1 MRICK
6 VAAFPHLRAPFM
18 PELDKTYTPAD
29 VESRWYQRWLDDKC
43 FEADPARVSETRP
56 AYSIVIPPPN
66 VTGVLHMGHVLN
78 NTIQDILCRRAR
90 MLGKEVLWLPGT
102 DHAGLATQNVVEKT
116 LKKQGVIKHRD
127 DLGREKLIE
136 KIWEWKGTQGDI
148 IIDQLKKLGSSCD
161 WSRQRFTFDPDY
173 NACVMRV
180 FVDLYKKGLIYRGKR
195 MVNWCPSSLT
205 ALSDE
210 EVIMK
215 EQKGSM
221 YHFRVEVIDDD
232 TRPQTARPRAVDITE
247 QEEQN
252 AHHEHTRTD
261 PHTGCRTFIHGNRFD
276 ERAGPYLSAANRRT
290 VGAAAACLAQ
300 SQRTGADAPSGESRW
315 EEFRAL
321 LATGQFRELNLID
334 LAQLGIRA
342 FGDEPLAA
350 ADESLKQLKA
360 GAEAQPFLDHARG
373 VVYKIFA
380 SDASGNAGRKVT
392 VSTSPT
398 ARPYIE
404 YEDSHPLEALE
415 KLALLH
421 EIGGL
426 PTEILGVTAQ
436 GDWVLAQ
443 PEATPVTESEIG
455 AARAEAVA
463 LVGGVQVNES
473 GLEDIRVVWHR
484 GRAWIISDLHLR
496 NIMRDSEGKARIMDA
511 LIVPVPKSLT
521 ARYESVRQAIREAK
535 EKAGIL
541 SSATHA
547 QEELSLFPSA
557 DRKTWL
563 TIATTRPET
572 IPGDTAIA
580 VNPKD
585 ERYAHL
591 IGKHIRRPLPLENQ
605 AAIPIVGDEHVDF
618 AFGTGVLKVT
628 PAHDKADFE
637 IGQRHKLE
645 IIDVLHP
652 NGLLN
657 ELAGK
662 DLAGLDRF
670 EGRKKAV
677 DLLTEMGAMIKA
689 EPHQNNVGYSERAD
703 VPIEPRLSEQ
713 WFLKYPSVKESQA
726 VVASGE
732 MKFHP
737 DRWAKVYDHWM
748 TGLQDWCISRQVWWG
763 HRIPV
768 WHSMAKDSDELRAFS
783 EFSNKTGLSK
793 SDSWTEHCL
802 SGVKGEATLVTVYQ
816 NNDEGETR
824 IEAVTDSEA
833 EIEKLKSMGFTQD
846 PDVLDTWFSS
856 WLWPFATMGWPEKTS
871 TLKAFYPT
879 TDLVT
884 GPDIIFFWVARMIMA
899 GFEWMGE
906 LPFKNVYFTGIIRD
920 KQGRKMSKSLGNSPD
935 PLELI
940 ASYSADA
947 LRFGIMRS
955 APLGQDICFDDKN
968 VELGRNFC
976 TKLWN
981 AARFRQMQGGEV
993 ETEISAALLS
1003 SDDKWILL
1011 RLNTAIAEVSTA
1023 LEEYRF
1029 SDATATLYRFFW
1041 SEYCDWYIEASK
1053 AVLQGSDDKRK
1064 ANTLAVIDF
1073 VLGHT
1078 LRLFHPFMPFI
1089 TEELW
1094 HGMGFNTDL
1103 PENQGGKSIMFA
1115 PWPKP
1120 LDEDELAHFGILPED
1135 EKTANDKYEAV
1146 NLGRG
1151 LKSTFN
1157 INKRVRF
1164 VLKPSQELPAHEVEV
1179 LRILLNAEPLDV
1191 DADFAATKGT
1201 PSAITPLGTIFLPL
1215 DGIIDVEAERARVGK
1230 ELAKV
1235 ESELEKV
1242 IAKLADENFTSK
1254 VPQKVLDEHQLR
1266 KTDWQEKLAKLRE
1279 MMAALG

>member
-1 MRICK
+1 MVYKSATFRH
-6 VAAFPHLRAPFM
+6 FPNPFM

-43 FEADPARVSETRP
+43 FEADPARVSEKRP

-66 VTGVLHMGHVLN
+66 VTGILTLGHVLN
-78 NTIQDILCRRAR
+78 NTIQDILARRAR

-102 DHAGLATQNVVEKT
+102 DHAGIATQNVVEKT

-127 DLGREKLIE
+127 DLGREGLVA
-136 KIWEWKGTQGDI
+136 KIWDWKEKHGGI
-148 IIDQLKKLGSSCD
+148 IIEQLKKLGASCD
-161 WSRQRFTFDPDY
+161 WSRERFTFDDDY

-210 EVIMK
+210 EVVMK
-215 EQKGSM
+215 AQNAIM
-221 YHFRVEVIDDD
+221 YHFKVEV
-232 TRPQTARPRAVDITE
+232 V
-247 QEEQN
+247 EE
-252 AHHEHTRTD
+252 
-261 PHTGCRTFIHGNRFD
+261 PG
-276 ERAGPYLSAANRRT
+276 
-290 VGAAAACLAQ
+290 
-300 SQRTGADAPSGESRW
+300 
-315 EEFRAL
+315 
-321 LATGQFRELNLID
+321 
-334 LAQLGIRA
+334 
-342 FGDEPLAA
+342 
-350 ADESLKQLKA
+350 
-360 GAEAQPFLDHARG
+360 
-373 VVYKIFA
+373 
-380 SDASGNAGRKVT
+380 
-392 VSTSPT
+392 
-398 ARPYIE
+398 
-404 YEDSHPLEALE
+404 
-415 KLALLH
+415 
-421 EIGGL
+421 
-426 PTEILGVTAQ
+426 
-436 GDWVLAQ
+436 
-443 PEATPVTESEIG
+443 
-455 AARAEAVA
+455 
-463 LVGGVQVNES
+463 
-473 GLEDIRVVWHR
+473 
-484 GRAWIISDLHLR
+484 
-496 NIMRDSEGKARIMDA
+496 
-511 LIVPVPKSLT
+511 
-521 ARYESVRQAIREAK
+521 
-535 EKAGIL
+535 
-541 SSATHA
+541 
-547 QEELSLFPSA
+547 
-557 DRKTWL
+557 TWL
-563 TIATTRPET
+563 TIATTRPEV
-572 IPGDTAIA
+572 IPGDQAIA

-591 IGKHIRRPLPLENQ
+591 IGKHVRRPLPVEDQELL
-605 AAIPIVGDEHVDF
+605 PIIADEHVDF
-618 AFGTGVLKVT
+618 TFGTGVLKVT

-637 IGQRHKLE
+637 IAQRHNLPAV
-645 IIDVLHP
+645 DVMHP
-652 NGLLN
+652 NGVLN

-662 DLAGLDRF
+662 DLAGMERF
-670 EGRKKAV
+670 AARKRAAE
-677 DLLTEMGAMIKA
+677 LLA
-689 EPHQNNVGYSERAD
+689 EIGSLVKEEPYQNNLGYSERAD
-703 VPIEPRLSEQ
+703 VPIESRLSEQ

-726 VVASGE
+726 VVADGE

-768 WHSMAKDSDELRAFS
+768 WT
-783 EFSNKTGLSK
+783 KT
-793 SDSWTEHCL
+793 C
-802 SGVKGEATLVTVYQ
+802 ATKK
-816 NNDEGETR
+816 
-824 IEAVTDSEA
+824 EA
-833 EIEKLKSMGFTQD
+833 ESQRFFVIHEYGFDIDDNTVFKCEDNLAIFATNDPQVINAIENWGFTQD

-899 GFEWMGE
+899 GFEWMGA

-955 APLGQDICFDDKN
+955 APLGQDICFDEKN

-981 AARFRQMQGGEV
+981 AARFRQMQGGAV

-1003 SDDKWILL
+1003 SDDKWLLL
-1011 RLNTAIAEVSTA
+1011 RLNTAIVEVSTA

-1041 SEYCDWYIEASK
+1041 SEYCDWYVEASK
-1053 AVLQGSDDKRK
+1053 AVLQGSDEKRK

-1073 VLGHT
+1073 VLGQT

-1094 HGMGFNTDL
+1094 HGMGFSADM
-1103 PENQGGKSIMFA
+1103 PEDQGGKSIMFA

-1135 EKTANDKYEAV
+1135 EKTANDKYEVV

-1157 INKRVRF
+1157 LNKKVRF
-1164 VLKPSQELPAHEVEV
+1164 VLKPNQDLPAHETEV
-1179 LRILLNAEPLDV
+1179 LRILLNADPLDL
-1191 DADFAATKGT
+1191 DADYAPAKGT
-1201 PSAITPLGTIFLPL
+1201 PTAITPLGELFLPL
-1215 DGIIDVEAERARVGK
+1215 EGVIDVDAERARVSK
-1230 ELAKV
+1230 
-1235 ESELEKV
+1235 ELEKASAELGKV
-1242 IAKLADENFTSK
+1242 RSKLADENFTSK
-1254 VPQKVLDEHQLR
+1254 VPEKVLEEHR
-1266 KTDWQEKLAKLRE
+1266 AREADWASKVSKLEE
-1279 MMAALG
+1279 MLAVFG

>member
-1 MRICK
+1 
-6 VAAFPHLRAPFM
+6 M
-18 PELDKTYTPAD
+18 PELEKTYTPAD

-90 MLGKEVLWLPGT
+90 MAGKEVLWLPGT

-116 LKKQGVIKHRD
+116 LKKQGIIKHRD

-136 KIWEWKGTQGDI
+136 KIWEWKDKQGDI

-161 WSRQRFTFDPDY
+161 WSRQRFTFDEDY
-173 NACVMRV
+173 NRCVMRV

-215 EQKGSM
+215 QQKGFM
-221 YHFRVEVIDDD
+221 YHFKVEV
-232 TRPQTARPRAVDITE
+232 VE
-247 QEEQN
+247 
-252 AHHEHTRTD
+252 
-261 PHTGCRTFIHGNRFD
+261 
-276 ERAGPYLSAANRRT
+276 
-290 VGAAAACLAQ
+290 
-300 SQRTGADAPSGESRW
+300 APG
-315 EEFRAL
+315 
-321 LATGQFRELNLID
+321 
-334 LAQLGIRA
+334 
-342 FGDEPLAA
+342 
-350 ADESLKQLKA
+350 
-360 GAEAQPFLDHARG
+360 
-373 VVYKIFA
+373 
-380 SDASGNAGRKVT
+380 
-392 VSTSPT
+392 
-398 ARPYIE
+398 
-404 YEDSHPLEALE
+404 
-415 KLALLH
+415 
-421 EIGGL
+421 
-426 PTEILGVTAQ
+426 
-436 GDWVLAQ
+436 
-443 PEATPVTESEIG
+443 
-455 AARAEAVA
+455 
-463 LVGGVQVNES
+463 
-473 GLEDIRVVWHR
+473 
-484 GRAWIISDLHLR
+484 
-496 NIMRDSEGKARIMDA
+496 
-511 LIVPVPKSLT
+511 
-521 ARYESVRQAIREAK
+521 
-535 EKAGIL
+535 
-541 SSATHA
+541 
-547 QEELSLFPSA
+547 
-557 DRKTWL
+557 TWL

-572 IPGDTAIA
+572 IPGDTAVA

-585 ERYAHL
+585 PRYADL
-591 IGKHIRRPLPLENQ
+591 VGKHIRRPLPLENQ
-605 AAIPIVGDEHVDF
+605 ASIRIVADDHVDF
-618 AFGTGVLKVT
+618 EFGTGVLKVT

-637 IGQRHKLE
+637 IGQRHSLE
-645 IIDVLHP
+645 VIDVLHP
-652 NGLLN
+652 NGVLN
-657 ELAGK
+657 ELAGE

-677 DLLTEMGAMIKA
+677 ELLTEMGAMIKE

-713 WFLKYPSVKESQA
+713 WFLKYPSVKESQE
-726 VVASGE
+726 VVANGT
-732 MKFHP
+732 MQFHP

-748 TGLQDWCISRQVWWG
+748 GGLQDWCISRQVWWG
-763 HRIPV
+763 HRVPV
-768 WHSMAKDSDELRAFS
+768 WYR
-783 EFSNKTGLSK
+783 
-793 SDSWTEHCL
+793 
-802 SGVKGEATLVTVYQ
+802 GEETYCGMEAPAG
-816 NNDEGETR
+816 EGWE
-824 IEAVTDSEA
+824 
-833 EIEKLKSMGFTQD
+833 QD

-856 WLWPFATMGWPEKTS
+856 WLWPFATMGWTGDKAHDS
-871 TLKAFYPT
+871 TIPTLRAFYPT

-906 LPFKNVYFTGIIRD
+906 LPFKNVYYTGIIRD

-935 PLELI
+935 PLDLI
-940 ASYSADA
+940 ATYSADA

-955 APLGQDICFDDKN
+955 APLGQDICFDEKN

-993 ETEISAALLS
+993 ETEISAELLS

-1011 RLNTAIAEVSTA
+1011 RLNTAIAEVTAA

-1041 SEYCDWYIEASK
+1041 SEYCDWHVEASK
-1053 AVLQGSDDKRK
+1053 AVLQGSDVKRK
-1064 ANTLAVIDF
+1064 ENTLAVIDF
-1073 VLGHT
+1073 VLGQT
-1078 LRLFHPFMPFI
+1078 LRLFHPFLPFI

-1094 HGMGFNTDL
+1094 HGMGFNADL

-1120 LDEDELAHFGILPED
+1120 LDADELAHFGILPED
-1135 EKTANDKYEAV
+1135 EKTANEKYEAV

-1157 INKRVRF
+1157 INKKVRF
-1164 VLKPSQELPAHEVEV
+1164 VLQPNQELPAYEIEV

-1191 DADFAATKGT
+1191 DAAFVPTKGT
-1201 PSAITPLGTIFLPL
+1201 PSAITPLGTIYLPL
-1215 DGIIDVEAERARVGK
+1215 DGLIDIEAERARIGK
-1230 ELAKV
+1230 ELTKV

-1242 IAKLADENFTSK
+1242 TAKLADENFTSK

-1279 MMAALG
+1279 MMSALG